1 MNTPV
6 FDVIIIGAG
15 PIGLNCGIECA
26 RNGLNYLI
34 IEKGCLVN
42 SIYNYPANMTFFST
56 SDKLEIGGLPF
67 VSVNLKPTRAEALE
81 YYRRAAAFYKLNIR
95 LFESAEAISG
105 TDGCFSLR
113 TLKGNY
119 TSKKIIVSTGFYDVP
134 VELGIPGEDM
144 AKVRHYYK
152 DPHYYAFQNVV
163 VVGAGNSAV
172 DAALETYRKGAFVSM
187 VIKGSG
193 IDERVKYWVKPD
205 IENRI
210 TEGSVKA
217 YFNSQLTEI
226 NADKVSINTPQGIV
240 SVKNNFVLA
249 MTGYR
254 PNFTFLENLGI
265 QCTNDKKQLPAH
277 NPDTMETN
285 NAGIYMAGVVCGGLD
300 THTYFIENSREHAQ
314 KILAHII
321 A

>member
-113 TLKGNY
+113 TSKGNY

-134 VELGIPGEDM
+134 VELGVPGEDM

-152 DPHYYAFQNVV
+152 DPHYYAFQHVV

-172 DAALETYRKGAFVSM
+172 DAALETYRKGAVVSM

-210 TEGSVKA
+210 KEGSVKA

-226 NADKVSINTPQGIV
+226 DADKVSINTPQGIV

-285 NAGIYMAGVVCGGLD
+285 IAGIYMAGVVCGGLD

-314 KILAHII
+314 KILAHIV